1 MARPTVAKKVHHYT
15 NEFKV
20 QAVRLSLHPDIQ
32 TQDVARALDI
42 HPFMLSRW
50 KKDYR
55 EGRLKPVAI
64 PRLPKVLQSQ
74 ARVAEVRRLQRKV
87 QQLEGKVEVQVRM
100 RNLERQ
106 YEALRVEND
115 LLKKAIR
122 FNIERRRR
130 SSSEPPRD
138 SRRLHFLRGWSY
150 EHDEEVFPRSSGTGG
165 SAGI

>member
-1 MARPTVAKKVHHYT
+1 MARPVVAKKVHRYT

-32 TQDVARALDI
+32 TQEVARALDI

-55 EGRLKPVAI
+55 EGRLKPIAT
-64 PRLPKVLQSQ
+64 PRLPKLLQSP
-74 ARVAEVRRLQRKV
+74 ARPAEVRRLQRKV
-87 QQLEGKVEVQVRM
+87 EQLEAKVEVQVRM
-100 RNLERQ
+100 RNLERR

-122 FNIERRRR
+122 FNIKHQRR
-130 SSSEPPRD
+130 SSNS
-138 SRRLHFLRGWSY
+138 
-150 EHDEEVFPRSSGTGG
+150 
-165 SAGI
+165 

>member
-1 MARPTVAKKVHHYT
+1 MARPVVAKKVHHYT

-50 KKDYR
+50 KRDYR
-55 EGRLKPVAI
+55 DGRLKPAAT
-64 PRLPKVLQSQ
+64 PRLPKVLQSR
-74 ARVAEVRRLQRKV
+74 AAAEVRRLRRKV
-87 QQLEGKVEVQVRM
+87 ERLEAKVEVQVHM

-106 YEALRVEND
+106 YAALRVEND

-130 SSSEPPRD
+130 SSS
-138 SRRLHFLRGWSY
+138 S
-150 EHDEEVFPRSSGTGG
+150 
-165 SAGI
+165 

>member
-42 HPFMLSRW
+42 YPFMLSRW

-55 EGRLKPVAI
+55 EGRLKPIAT
-64 PRLPKVLQSQ
+64 PRLPKVLQSR
-74 ARVAEVRRLQRKV
+74 AREAEVRRLQRKV
-87 QQLEGKVEVQVRM
+87 QQLEAKVEVQVRM

-130 SSSEPPRD
+130 SSS
-138 SRRLHFLRGWSY
+138 S
-150 EHDEEVFPRSSGTGG
+150 
-165 SAGI
+165 

>member
-1 MARPTVAKKVHHYT
+1 MARPVVAKKVHHYT

-55 EGRLKPVAI
+55 EGRLKPVAT
-64 PRLPKVLQSQ
+64 PRLAKVLQSR
-74 ARVAEVRRLQRKV
+74 AREAEVRRLQRKV
-87 QQLEGKVEVQVRM
+87 QQLEAKVQVQVQVRM

-130 SSSEPPRD
+130 SSNS
-138 SRRLHFLRGWSY
+138 
-150 EHDEEVFPRSSGTGG
+150 
-165 SAGI
+165 

>member
-1 MARPTVAKKVHHYT
+1 MARPVVAKKVHRYT

-32 TQDVARALDI
+32 TQEVARALDI

-55 EGRLKPVAI
+55 EGRLKPVAT
-64 PRLPKVLQSQ
+64 PRLPKLLQSR
-74 ARVAEVRRLQRKV
+74 ARPAEVRRLQRKV
-87 QQLEGKVEVQVRM
+87 EQLEAKVEVQVRM

-130 SSSEPPRD
+130 SSS
-138 SRRLHFLRGWSY
+138 S
-150 EHDEEVFPRSSGTGG
+150 
-165 SAGI
+165 

>member
-1 MARPTVAKKVHHYT
+1 MARPVVAKKVHHYT

-55 EGRLKPVAI
+55 EGRLKPVATR
-64 PRLPKVLQSQ
+64 RLPKVLQS
-74 ARVAEVRRLQRKV
+74 RTRETEVRRLQRRV
-87 QQLEGKVEVQVRM
+87 QQLEAKVEVQVRM

-130 SSSEPPRD
+130 SSS
-138 SRRLHFLRGWSY
+138 S
-150 EHDEEVFPRSSGTGG
+150 
-165 SAGI
+165 